1 MRMIMYYLISS
12 NHSANTCLIFC
23 NYNSNFL
30 SAQNPAVHLNKSS
43 QTWNI
48 NHMWFVVSISP
59 FRLLILDHL
68 QYSTLPVYHKSDCV
82 YPIQL
87 LNKRPAMSD
96 TFVEPHT
103 LAHIC
108 QQFANL
114 INSYLI
120 APVPSSFSMFFL
132 SCNMGFENGVYSCA
146 HKTLLDLLALN
157 IIKHQPSIWHHLIN
171 A

>member
-1 MRMIMYYLISS
+1 MSDEMRMIMYYLISS
-12 NHSANTCLIFC
+12 NHSANTCLNFC

-114 INSYLI
+114 INSYLM
-120 APVPSSFSMFFL
+120 APVPSSFSNNSEL
-132 SCNMGFENGVYSCA
+132 QHGLRKRGVFVCPQDPFRSFS
-146 HKTLLDLLALN
+146 
-157 IIKHQPSIWHHLIN
+157 IKHH
-171 A
+171 